1 MLEIIN
7 GNYTIKQ
14 IFKDGW
20 EGFRAEHKN
29 IRDTVIKEV
38 EKILACKDKEKLGW
52 NRYECPDC
60 GHSHYAA
67 HTCKSRFC
75 NSCGKVMTDNWIVK
89 MERDFFNTPYYHL
102 VFHPPS
108 ELWIFFL
115 FFRPCLNFLF
125 KAASQAVLSWCKEQG
140 FLPGIVEVMHTFSSN
155 LDFSPH
161 IHMLLSAGGLMDDDN
176 FDFYRWRKCEFFPE
190 KILKERFKYYLV
202 KYLRGWAVKQVKL
215 IIPNTVKIIWKKK
228 YGIIDLYSLT
238 VALYKVIWY
247 VNIGKKLDNASY
259 TTRYIGRYAKRP
271 AISETKILYY
281 NFNSQIVKFSYKD
294 KRTKTFKEETVS
306 VDEFI
311 GRLIRHIPE
320 KGFRMIR
327 YYGFYANAVK
337 GKLKEILEYQ
347 IGCLFGETKLLFEPK
362 TWRKRILELSG
373 TDPLICPNC
382 KVLMKLAEIAYR
394 VRDGTLKSIVV
405 RNVVF

>member
-1 MLEIIN
+1 VIETIK

-14 IFKDGW
+14 IFKDNW
-20 EGFRAEHKN
+20 EKFRVEHGN
-29 IRDTVIKEV
+29 IRLTVIKEV

-60 GHSHYAA
+60 GHSHYVA

-75 NSCGKVMTDNWIVK
+75 NSCGKVMTDNWIAK
-89 MERDFFNTPYYHL
+89 MEKEFFNVPYHHL

-125 KAASQAVLSWCKEQG
+125 KAASQAVLSWCREQG
-140 FLPGIVEVMHTFSSN
+140 FLPGTVLVMHTFSSD
-155 LDFSPH
+155 LLFSPH
-161 IHMLLSAGGLMDDDN
+161 IHMLLSEGGLGEKDG
-176 FDFYRWRKCEFFPE
+176 FDFKIWQKCGFFPE
-190 KILKERFKYYLV
+190 KVLKERFKYYLV
-202 KYLRGWAVKQVKL
+202 SYLRKWATKQVKL
-215 IIPNTVKIIWKKK
+215 IIPNTIKIIWKKK
-228 YGIIDLYSLT
+228 YGVVNLYSLT

-247 VNIGKKLDNASY
+247 VHIGEKLSNASY

-281 NFNSQIVKFSYKD
+281 NFEKQIIKFSYKD
-294 KRTKTFKEETVS
+294 KPTKTFKEETIDVN
-306 VDEFI
+306 EFI
-311 GRLIRHIPE
+311 GRLIRHIPD

-327 YYGFYANAVK
+327 HYGFYANAVK
-337 GKLKEILEYQ
+337 NKLKEVLEYQ

-373 TDPLICPNC
+373 KDPLLCPNC
-382 KVLMKLAEIAYR
+382 KVLMELREIAYR
-394 VRDGTLKSIVV
+394 ARDGTLKSIAIRTLVL
-405 RNVVF
+405 